1 MEKAEPNAKADVQKL
16 PGGEQG
22 AELAA
27 ILNDAQQGGAP
38 AAPAAPGASVDEAEK
53 WAAMPMMFG
62 NLIAPVMPELRPVF
76 SEANCKAWG
85 AAMAP
90 VAKKYSINV
99 DSFVGVELSLFMA
112 TVPFVAATV
121 LAIKARRA
129 VPDTQPQ
136 GQAGTPAGPGQD
148 AAPSSEAHG

>member
-1 MEKAEPNAKADVQKL
+1 MEKADPHAKADVQKM

-27 ILNDAQQGGAP
+27 IMHDAQQSGAGQAPGSP
-38 AAPAAPGASVDEAEK
+38 AAAVHADEVEK

-76 SEANCKAWG
+76 SPENCKNWG
-85 AAMAP
+85 AAMVP
-90 VAKKYSINV
+90 VARKYSINV

-112 TVPFVAATV
+112 TVPFIAATV
-121 LAIKARRA
+121 IAIKARRA
-129 VPDTQPQ
+129 ATD
-136 GQAGTPAGPGQD
+136 PAPGPGAD
-148 AAPSSEAHG
+148 APAPTVTE